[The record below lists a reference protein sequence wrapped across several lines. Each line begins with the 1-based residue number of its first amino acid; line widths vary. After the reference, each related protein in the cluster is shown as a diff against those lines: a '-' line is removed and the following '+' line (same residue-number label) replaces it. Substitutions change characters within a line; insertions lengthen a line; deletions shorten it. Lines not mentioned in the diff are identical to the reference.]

1 MMLLFVNCN
10 KLPFMKKMLFSLVCL
25 LFIGSK
31 CFCQSPDEKMIRAVL
46 HDQTISWNAGNME
59 EFMKG
64 YWKSDSVLFI
74 GKSGPNY
81 GYATTLENYKKNY
94 PNAAARGV
102 LNFDIL
108 QVKRLSELYYFVVG
122 KFHLERTIG
131 NAEGYFTLLFKKVKG
146 KWMIVVDHS
155 S

>member
-1 MMLLFVNCN
+1 MMWLFVNCN
-10 KLPFMKKMLFSLVCL
+10 KLSFMKQMLFALVCL
-25 LFIGSK
+25 LVISTK
-31 CFCQSPDEKMIRAVL
+31 CLSQSPDEKMIRAVL
-46 HDQTISWNAGNME
+46 HDQTISWNEGNLE

-64 YWKSDSVLFI
+64 YWNSDSVLFI
-74 GKSGPNY
+74 GSSGPNY
-81 GYATTLENYKKNY
+81 GYTTSLDYYKKHY
-94 PNAAARGV
+94 PDAAARGV
-102 LNFDIL
+102 LSFEIL
-108 QVKRLSELYYFVVG
+108 QMKPLSVLYYFVVG